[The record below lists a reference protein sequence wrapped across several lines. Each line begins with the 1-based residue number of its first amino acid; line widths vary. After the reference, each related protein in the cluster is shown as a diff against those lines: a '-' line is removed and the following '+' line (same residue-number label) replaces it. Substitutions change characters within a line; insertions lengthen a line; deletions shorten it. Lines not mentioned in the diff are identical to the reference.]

1 MNANIDDLLMRCSLN
16 KLIKIVEFQKDVL
29 TQQTHYK
36 NILNRYEAL
45 FISVINEEKRKN
57 TNVNSN
63 AATKKSG
70 LDRILLNSYKVNEEN
85 KFCSDKI
92 RYSNES
98 LNKEEPVKEDLSF
111 KITKS
116 CFNKQELNRPCNMFK
131 ESMVQL
137 WERIHYDFLYKGFL
151 DNNFP
156 KRSLSLD
163 SESNF
168 SKKTFYESNFLDHD
182 FSESYISEHSIFNR
196 CFEYDLN
203 VVIDITESF
212 LSDSGFLR
220 KEIFNEEKKTRFY
233 EQAIAN
239 EKNLIQEIEFKLLKK
254 HKEKSNVLNSLNE
267 LPSNLNEINLLTT
280 DDNLCTDV
288 ISIEKILFE
297 INELFNYPILQ
308 NLDTTTKRIFFEL
321 KRLESSLM
329 NELSSQICVQEVATS
344 NPTFWEN
351 TNLQSKQISSY
362 SVNQLFCNTPTNEIN
377 NLEKYRTFYLGY
389 FDFSHNTK
397 TEIKKNVFS
406 RGSAIDDNVTPEN
419 FNHDNN
425 VTPENF
431 NHDNNVTPENFNHD
445 NNVTPENF
453 NHDNL
458 NILNINISD
467 NQSNIQGNKH
477 NTFDKNDI
485 IDEKVPFTKLSN
497 DRLENYNN
505 RANLEN
511 NRKVIKSVLK
521 YFPQSKDNL
530 FGEINPHY
538 SPFWSVIPK
547 NT

>member
-57 TNVNSN
+57 TNVNSHVTTRN
-63 AATKKSG
+63 SG
-70 LDRILLNSYKVNEEN
+70 LDRILLNSFKNKEEN

-92 RYSNES
+92 RYSNEN
-98 LNKEEPVKEDLSF
+98 LNKEELVKEDLSF

-116 CFNKQELNRPCNMFK
+116 CFNKQDFNRPCNMFK

-137 WERIHYDFLYKGFL
+137 WERIHYDFSYKRFL

-163 SESNF
+163 SESNL

-182 FSESYISEHSIFNR
+182 FSESCISEHSIFNR

-212 LSDSGFLR
+212 LSDS
-220 KEIFNEEKKTRFY
+220 
-233 EQAIAN
+233 
-239 EKNLIQEIEFKLLKK
+239 
-254 HKEKSNVLNSLNE
+254 
-267 LPSNLNEINLLTT
+267 
-280 DDNLCTDV
+280 
-288 ISIEKILFE
+288 
-297 INELFNYPILQ
+297 
-308 NLDTTTKRIFFEL
+308 
-321 KRLESSLM
+321 
-329 NELSSQICVQEVATS
+329 
-344 NPTFWEN
+344 
-351 TNLQSKQISSY
+351 
-362 SVNQLFCNTPTNEIN
+362 
-377 NLEKYRTFYLGY
+377 
-389 FDFSHNTK
+389 
-397 TEIKKNVFS
+397 EIKKNTFS
-406 RGSAIDDNVTPEN
+406 RDSAIDDNVTPEN
-419 FNHDNN
+419 FNQDNNVTPENINQDNN

-431 NHDNNVTPENFNHD
+431 NHDD
-445 NNVTPENF
+445 
-453 NHDNL
+453 L
-458 NILNINISD
+458 NILHVNFSD
-467 NQSNIQGNKH
+467 NQSNNQGNKY
-477 NTFDKNDI
+477 NTFDKNVINDK
-485 IDEKVPFTKLSN
+485 KVPFTKLSN
-497 DRLENYNN
+497 DKLENYNNRANLENNDRLENYKN